1 MYIAH
6 VTHTC
11 NTCTAIA
18 AVTSSGLKRMSYAK
32 RIFLPIRQRPLEVCL
47 RPELHCLPAVC
58 NNDDTAYRELHFTM
72 PLTDPPLRGDAQTP
86 CLVEWQIW
94 FSENSILRCT
104 VMYLPDEPNR
114 RAVWTRFESVK
125 VRVSSEVSRSF
136 VLRVKSFSYALRAE
150 IIFIRGKIDSLEG

>member
-6 VTHTC
+6 VTYTC
-11 NTCTAIA
+11 STRDCRRHVERFEKDVACKAN
-18 AVTSSGLKRMSYAK
+18 
-32 RIFLPIRQRPLEVCL
+32 LPSDSTKATLEVCL
-47 RPELHCLPAVC
+47 RPKLHCLPAVC

-94 FSENSILRCT
+94 FSENSVLSIVICRT
-104 VMYLPDEPNR
+104 NR

-125 VRVSSEVSRSF
+125 VRVSSEILGHSYCALNLSRM
-136 VLRVKSFSYALRAE
+136 RHERK
-150 IIFIRGKIDSLEG
+150 